1 MGCYFTLT
9 HTLHQNKNQTGQR
22 TMKQFKYKGH
32 IIHFNTFHKVWFWR
46 LDNEEHVF
54 MPITYPHQSETLEKA
69 KASIDKNPL
78 T

>member
-1 MGCYFTLT
+1 
-9 HTLHQNKNQTGQR
+9 
-22 TMKQFKYKGH
+22 MKQFKYKGH
-32 IIHFNTFHKVWFWR
+32 TIHFNTFHKVWFWR